1 MIGKK
6 MTKNPELWT
15 YAEAYNIHRNIALS
29 LEPGPCG
36 EFAEAC
42 AWITVKTGSFFVSE
56 QLFDDLYKEFESLK
70 AEGIFNIPY
79 G

>member
-1 MIGKK
+1 M
-6 MTKNPELWT
+6 NENSEEWT
-15 YAEAYNIHRNIALS
+15 YAEAYKIHRSIALS

-42 AWITVKTGSFFVSE
+42 AWITVKTGKFICEE
-56 QLFDDLYKEFESLK
+56 QLFDDLINEYDSLK